1 MTSTTTRRLTVAGAA
16 AAAAVGGA
24 TLARMTT
31 ASAPAAAAAAPVTHA
46 AAAATQVTVRI
57 SGGRSTDPRDHGRP
71 VKLVAAALGVPT
83 AVFRKAFSEVS
94 PAPGGEEPDPA
105 QVQANK
111 AALLR
116 VLAPYGVTNESLDA
130 ASDYYR
136 YNGSAGEVWRQ
147 SAARATA
154 VVRNGR
160 VVSIRLVKAGAGYS
174 STPTVTV
181 RGYPNAKVRVKLSYG
196 RNLAANGAIR
206 SLSLIRG

>member
-16 AAAAVGGA
+16 AAAALGGA
-24 TLARMTT
+24 TLAHTT
-31 ASAPAAAAAAPVTHA
+31 ASAPAAAVAAPVTHA
-46 AAAATQVTVRI
+46 AAAATQVIVRI
-57 SGGRSTDPRDHGRP
+57 SGGHWTYPRDNGRP

-83 AVFRKAFSEVS
+83 AVFRKAFSAVS

-147 SAARATA
+147 TAARATA

-181 RGYPNAKVRVKLSYG
+181 RGHPNAEVRVKLSYG

>member
-1 MTSTTTRRLTVAGAA
+1 MTTTNTRRLTLAGAGTA
-16 AAAAVGGA
+16 LALSAG
-24 TLARMTT
+24 TLALATT
-31 ASAPAAAAAAPVTHA
+31 NSPAAAPAATRS
-46 AAAATQVTVRI
+46 AAATTTQVAVRI
-57 SGGRSTDPRDHGRP
+57 SGGHATDPRDNGRP

-83 AVFRKAFSEVS
+83 KVFRKAFSAVD
-94 PAPGGEEPDPA
+94 PAAAGQEPDPA

-136 YNGSAGEVWRQ
+136 YNASAGEVWRQ

-154 VVRNGR
+154 VVRDGR

-174 STPTVTV
+174 STPHVTV
-181 RGYPNAKVRVKLSYG
+181 RGYPKAKVRVRLSYG
-196 RNLAANGAIR
+196 RNLATNGAIR